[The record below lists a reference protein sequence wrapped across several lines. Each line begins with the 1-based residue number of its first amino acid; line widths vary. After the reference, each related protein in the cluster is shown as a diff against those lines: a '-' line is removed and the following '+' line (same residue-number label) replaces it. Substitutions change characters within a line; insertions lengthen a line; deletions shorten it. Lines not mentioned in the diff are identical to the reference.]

1 MKKIFVLLFL
11 TSIYSCSPSGSEKT
25 SGLLKPKAFAEKL
38 KSNPEIILL
47 DVRSSAEMQTGY
59 IVGTRHLDYNA
70 PGFQQSLDSLDH
82 SKTYFVYC
90 ASGKRSGKTIE
101 IMREKGFQNVA
112 AMEGGLRAW
121 NVSGLPTFMPEN
133 P

>member
-1 MKKIFVLLFL
+1 MKKIFPLIFILSL
-11 TSIYSCSPSGSEKT
+11 SACSPGSEKT
-25 SGLLKPKAFAEKL
+25 SGLLKPKAIAEKL
-38 KSNPEIILL
+38 KSNPDIILL

-59 IVGTRHLDYNA
+59 IEGTQHLDYNA

-90 ASGKRSGKTIE
+90 ASGKRSGKTVE

-121 NVSGLPTFMPEN
+121 NISGLPTIIPGN

>member
-1 MKKIFVLLFL
+1 MKNIFALFFLLSL
-11 TSIYSCSPSGSEKT
+11 YACSPSGSEKT
-25 SGLLKPKAFAEKL
+25 SGLLKPKVFAEKL
-38 KSNPEIILL
+38 KSNSDIILL

-59 IVGTRHLDYNA
+59 IEGTRHLDYNA
-70 PGFQQSLDSLDH
+70 PDFQQSLDSLDH

-101 IMREKGFQNVA
+101 IMREKGFQKVA

-121 NVSGLPTFMPEN
+121 NLSGLPTIIPGN